1 MNGMN
6 GSMMGGGMM
15 MANMPSMDALYIG
28 DLQWV
33 RVHWLVCLYDPDY
46 LLFFCSSAY
55 SGPATKTSVW
65 RHKTWVSISNTRT
78 SPSLSTR

>member
-1 MNGMN
+1 
-6 GSMMGGGMM
+6 MM

-46 LLFFCSSAY
+46 FLFFCSSVY
-55 SGPATKTSVW
+55 SGPATKTSV
-65 RHKTWVSISNTRT
+65 
-78 SPSLSTR
+78 